1 MRKSKLFTLLL
12 IVILL
17 LTAGL
22 AGCGKSED
30 EPAESQNQNQTENED
45 ETQNQQA
52 AQPEQKEPLKIGLLA
67 GQTGLL
73 EAYAKQT
80 IAGFQLGLEYA
91 TNGTNEVAGRK
102 IEVIIEDDQLKP
114 DVAIEKATKLLSEDK
129 VDFLVG
135 TTSSTAALA
144 VLPVVEEYQRVMIVE
159 PAVADSITGEAWNK
173 YIFRTGRNSS
183 QDAAAAAASIEKAN
197 AKVAIYAQD
206 NAFGQDGANS
216 FKREAEKLGHEVVL
230 TELTDPAVTDHTA
243 HIQKVM
249 NSGAEYVF
257 VVWAGANT
265 PWQQMKDLKL
275 FDKVTP
281 ITGFPDIL
289 GLTAMGDTAV
299 GLKGFTV
306 YNYSLPKNPVNDWLV
321 EKHKE
326 RYNGEVPDLFTAGGF
341 SAAIAIVEA
350 VKKTDG
356 ETDAE
361 KLIAAMEGMSFETP
375 KGTMTFRAEDH
386 QALQTLY
393 AAELV
398 HVDGV
403 PYPMPK
409 LIREIAP
416 EETAPPINN
425 KR

>member
-1 MRKSKLFTLLL
+1 MKKTISWLLIALLL
-12 IVILL
+12 AVSI
-17 LTAGL
+17 L
-22 AGCGKSED
+22 AGCGKQEAKQEETNNVEQSTG
-30 EPAESQNQNQTENED
+30 NQTTETSTPAPVEN
-45 ETQNQQA
+45 
-52 AQPEQKEPLKIGLLA
+52 KEPLKIGLLA

-80 IAGFQLGLEYA
+80 IAGFELGLQYA

-102 IEVIIEDDQLKP
+102 IEVLIEDDQLLP

-144 VLPVVEEYQRVMIVE
+144 TLPIAEEYEKIMIVE
-159 PAVADSITGEAWNK
+159 PAVADAITGEAWNK

-183 QDAAAAAASIEKAN
+183 QDAAAAAASIEKQN

-206 NAFGQDGANS
+206 NAFGQGGAAA
-216 FKREAEKLGHEVVL
+216 FKREAEKLGHEIIL
-230 TELTDPAVTDHTA
+230 SELTDPAVTDHTP

-265 PWQQMKDLKL
+265 PWLQMKDFKL

-289 GLTAMGDTAV
+289 GLMAMGETAI

-306 YNYSLPKNPVNDWLV
+306 YNYSLPKNPINDWLV

-326 RYNGEVPDLFTAGGF
+326 KYNGAVPDLFTAGGF
-341 SAAIAIVEA
+341 TAAMAIVEA
-350 VKKTDG
+350 VKKTNGD
-356 ETDAE
+356 TNADT
-361 KLIAAMEGMSFETP
+361 LIAAMEGMSFDTP
-375 KGTMTFRAEDH
+375 KGMMTFRAEDH

-393 AAELV
+393 AAELIK
-398 HVDGV
+398 VDGLD
-403 PYPMPK
+403 YPMPK

-416 EETAPPINN
+416 NETVPPIMN